1 MPHEKYMSKAINEKL
16 NNLSKEALIEIIVNV
31 ANENSETKKLVSTF
45 MAAHDPKEMYK
56 TLNKD
61 VTSIKNSKRFISY
74 YEANAFTAQLD
85 SILSKID
92 DYLTRQAPDLAI
104 KLCKRF
110 IEIDEKLFERIDD
123 SNGCLGSFYHDV
135 FEVLDRAFSFS
146 DESSEAIAD
155 YILSIYFNDAYGNRG
170 AIVDCLKLCLTD
182 PVIKA
187 LETALPGIKS
197 PDTTPEFN
205 RDHPS
210 WNFDAYMQNH
220 RVISIHKNIA
230 DKRQDVDRYI
240 ELIKLE
246 RVDDKAICKI
256 AKRLNGA
263 FRSEEAIS
271 WLKQISDSSF
281 DSYTR
286 DKLLIEAYMLEGDVQ
301 QAKTV
306 IWNNFKNSL
315 AVETYFEYLKLAD
328 DNEKEHAVKEALQ
341 MAKKSQILASGF
353 KFLQDLNEFDA
364 IEELYFARE
373 EEVDGSD
380 YSIYRQL
387 STELNKQ
394 GKSLIATLLRRKLV
408 EDVLTAARSKSYR
421 YAASDLKL
429 ASDFAANVSDWK
441 GYSTHTDFLNQL
453 KSQHPRKM
461 SFWSLINPDTYT

>member
-1 MPHEKYMSKAINEKL
+1 MPHERHMSKTIGEKL
-16 NNLSKEALIEIIVNV
+16 NNLNKEALIEIIVNI
-31 ANENSETKKLVSTF
+31 ANENRETEKLVSTF
-45 MAAHDPKEMYK
+45 MAAHDPNEMYK

-61 VTSIKNSKRFISY
+61 ITSIKNGKRFISY
-74 YEANAFTAQLD
+74 YEANAFTAHLD

-92 DYLTRQAPDLAI
+92 DYLTRQAPNLAL

-110 IEIDEKLFERIDD
+110 IEIDEKFFERIDD
-123 SNGCLGSFYHDV
+123 SNGCLGSFYYDV
-135 FEVLDRAFSFS
+135 FEVLDKAFSFS
-146 DESSEAIAD
+146 DEAPQTIAD

-170 AIVDCLKLCLTD
+170 AIVDCLKQCLTE
-182 PVIKA
+182 PLIKA
-187 LETALPGIKS
+187 LETALPDIKS

-205 RDHPS
+205 RDHPN
-210 WNFDAYMQNH
+210 WDFDAYMHNH
-220 RVISIHKNIA
+220 RVISIHKKIA

-246 RVDDKAICKI
+246 KVDDKAICKI

-271 WLKQISDSSF
+271 WLKQISDNSF

-315 AVETYFEYLKLAD
+315 AVETYFEYLKLAN

-341 MAKKSQILASGF
+341 IAKESRILASGF

-364 IEELYFARE
+364 IEQLYFARE
-373 EEVDGSD
+373 EEVNSSD
-380 YSIYRQL
+380 YSIYRKL

-408 EDVLTAARSKSYR
+408 EDVLVAARSKSYR

-429 ASDFAANVSDWK
+429 ASDFAKNISDWK
-441 GYSTHTDFLNQL
+441 GYPTHADFLNQL

-461 SFWSLINPDTYT
+461 SFWSLVYTDTSE

>member
-1 MPHEKYMSKAINEKL
+1 MSKSIHEKL

-31 ANENSETKKLVSTF
+31 ANENRVTKKLVSTF

-56 TLNKD
+56 ALNKD
-61 VTSIKNSKRFISY
+61 VTSIKNGKRFISY
-74 YEANAFTAQLD
+74 YESNAFTAQLD
-85 SILSKID
+85 SILSKIN
-92 DYLTRQAPDLAI
+92 DYLAKQAPDLAI

-110 IEIDEKLFERIDD
+110 IEIDEKLFERVDD
-123 SNGCLGSFYHDV
+123 SNGCLGSFYYDV
-135 FEVLDRAFSFS
+135 FEVLDKAFSFS
-146 DESSEAIAD
+146 DEPPKKIAS
-155 YILSIYFNDAYGNRG
+155 YILSIYFNDDYGNRG
-170 AIVDCLKLCLTD
+170 AIVDWLKLCLTE

-187 LETALPGIKS
+187 LEAALPDIKS

-205 RDHPS
+205 RDHPN
-210 WNFDAYMQNH
+210 WNFDAYMHNH
-220 RVISIHKNIA
+220 RVISIHKKIA

-240 ELIKLE
+240 ELVNLE
-246 RVDDKAICKI
+246 KVNDKDICNI

-271 WLKQISDSSF
+271 WLKKINNNSF

-286 DKLLIEAYMLEGDVQ
+286 DQLLIEAYMLEGDVQ

-315 AVETYFEYLKLAD
+315 AIDTYFEYLKLAD
-328 DNEKEHAVKEALQ
+328 DGEKEDAAKKALQ
-341 MAKKSQILASGF
+341 FAKDSPRLANAF
-353 KFLQDLNEFDA
+353 KFLHDLQEYDA

-380 YSIYRQL
+380 YSIYRKL

-408 EDVLTAARSKSYR
+408 EDVLAAARSKSYK

-429 ASDFAANVSDWK
+429 ASDFAKNISDWN
-441 GYSTHTDFLNQL
+441 GYPTPADFLNQL
-453 KSQHPRKM
+453 RSQHPRKI
-461 SFWSLINPDTYT
+461 SFWSLIIPDSYD

>member
-1 MPHEKYMSKAINEKL
+1 MSKAINEKL

-31 ANENSETKKLVSTF
+31 ANENRDTKKLVSTF
-45 MAAHDPKEMYK
+45 MSAHDPKEMYK
-56 TLNKD
+56 ALNKD
-61 VTSIKNSKRFISY
+61 VTSIKNGKRFISY

-92 DYLTRQAPDLAI
+92 SYLAKQAPDLAI

-123 SNGCLGSFYHDV
+123 SNGCLGSFYYEV
-135 FEVLDRAFSFS
+135 FEVLDKAFSFS
-146 DESSEAIAD
+146 DEPPKEVAD
-155 YILSIYFNDAYGNRG
+155 YILSIYFNDDYGNRG
-170 AIVDCLKLCLTD
+170 AIVDCLKLCLTE

-187 LETALPGIKS
+187 LETALPEIKS

-210 WNFDAYMQNH
+210 WDFDAYMHNH
-220 RVISIHKNIA
+220 RVISIHKKIA

-240 ELIKLE
+240 ELVKLA

-271 WLKQISDSSF
+271 WLKQISDTSF
-281 DSYTR
+281 DTYTR
-286 DKLLIEAYMLEGDVQ
+286 DKLLIEAYMLEGDAQ
-301 QAKTV
+301 QAKTI

-315 AVETYFEYLKLAD
+315 AVDTYFEYLKLAD
-328 DNEKEHAVKEALQ
+328 DNEKKHAVKEALQ
-341 MAKKSQILASGF
+341 IAKDSPRLASAL
-353 KFLQDLNEFDA
+353 KFLQDLQEFDA
-364 IEELYFARE
+364 IEQLYFVRE

-380 YSIYRQL
+380 YSVYRKL

-408 EDVLTAARSKSYR
+408 EDVLTAARSKSYK

-429 ASDFAANVSDWK
+429 ASDFSANISDWK
-441 GYSTHTDFLNQL
+441 GYPTHTDFLNQL
-453 KSQHPRKM
+453 KSLHPRKM

>member
-1 MPHEKYMSKAINEKL
+1 MSKAINEKL

-31 ANENSETKKLVSTF
+31 ANENRETKKLVSTL
-45 MAAHDPKEMYK
+45 MAAHDPKEMHK
-56 TLNKD
+56 ALNKEI
-61 VTSIKNSKRFISY
+61 TSIKNGKRFISY

-92 DYLTRQAPDLAI
+92 NYLAKQAADLAI

-123 SNGCLGSFYHDV
+123 SNGCLGSFYYDV
-135 FEVLDRAFSFS
+135 FEVLDKAFSFS
-146 DESSEAIAD
+146 SEPPQAIVD
-155 YILSIYFNDAYGNRG
+155 FILSIYFNDAYGNRG
-170 AIVDCLKLCLTD
+170 AIVDCLKLCLTE
-182 PVIKA
+182 PVITA
-187 LETALPGIKS
+187 FETALPDIKS
-197 PDTTPEFN
+197 PNTTPEFN

-210 WNFDAYMQNH
+210 WNFEAYMHNH
-220 RVISIHKNIA
+220 RVISIHKKIA
-230 DKRQDVDRYI
+230 DKQQDVDRYI

-246 RVDDKAICKI
+246 KVDNKAICKI
-256 AKRLNGA
+256 AKRLNAA

-271 WLKQISDSSF
+271 WLKQIDDNSF

-286 DKLLIEAYMLEGDVQ
+286 DKLLIEAYMLESDVQ
-301 QAKTV
+301 QAKTI

-315 AVETYFEYLKLAD
+315 AVDTYFEYLKLAD
-328 DNEKEHAVKEALQ
+328 DNEKEHAVKQALQ
-341 MAKKSQILASGF
+341 IAKDSPHLASAL
-353 KFLQDLNEFDA
+353 KFLQDLQEFDA
-364 IEELYFARE
+364 IEQLYFARE

-380 YSIYRQL
+380 YSIYRKL

-408 EDVLTAARSKSYR
+408 EDVLTAARSKSYK

-429 ASDFAANVSDWK
+429 ASDFAKNISEWK
-441 GYSTHTDFLNQL
+441 GYQTHADFLNQL

-461 SFWSLINPDTYT
+461 SFWSLMNPDTYT

>member
-1 MPHEKYMSKAINEKL
+1 MSKATHDKL

-31 ANENSETKKLVSTF
+31 ANENRETKKLVSTL

-56 TLNKD
+56 ALNKD
-61 VTSIKNSKRFISY
+61 VTSIKNGKRFISY

-85 SILSKID
+85 SILSKVND
-92 DYLTRQAPDLAI
+92 FLAKQAPDLAI
-104 KLCKRF
+104 KICKRF
-110 IEIDEKLFERIDD
+110 IEIDERLFERIDD
-123 SNGCLGSFYHDV
+123 SNGCLGSFYYDV
-135 FEVLDRAFSFS
+135 FEVLDKAFSFS
-146 DESSEAIAD
+146 DEAPKDIAD
-155 YILSIYFNDAYGNRG
+155 YILSVYFNNDYGNRG
-170 AIVDCLKLCLTD
+170 AIVDCLKLCLTE

-187 LETALPGIKS
+187 LETALPDIKS
-197 PDTTPEFN
+197 PASTPEFN
-205 RDHPS
+205 RDHPN
-210 WNFDAYMQNH
+210 WDFNAYMHNH
-220 RVISIHKNIA
+220 RIISIHKKIA

-240 ELIKLE
+240 ELVSLE
-246 RVDDKAICKI
+246 KVNDKDICKI

-271 WLKQISDSSF
+271 WLKQISDNSF
-281 DSYTR
+281 DAYTR

-315 AVETYFEYLKLAD
+315 AVEKYFEYLKLAD

-341 MAKKSQILASGF
+341 IAKDSPRLASAF
-353 KFLQDLNEFDA
+353 KFLQDLQEFDA
-364 IEELYFARE
+364 IEQLYFARE

-380 YSIYRQL
+380 YSIYRKL

-408 EDVLTAARSKSYR
+408 ADVLAAARSKSYK

-429 ASDFAANVSDWK
+429 ASDFAKNISDWK
-441 GYSTHTDFLNQL
+441 GYPTHAEFLNQL

-461 SFWSLINPDTYT
+461 SFWSLINPDANRS

>member
-1 MPHEKYMSKAINEKL
+1 MRKHMSKAIHEKL

-31 ANENSETKKLVSTF
+31 ANENRETKKLVSTF

-56 TLNKD
+56 VLNKD
-61 VTSIKNSKRFISY
+61 VTGIKNGKRFISY

-85 SILSKID
+85 SILSKVD
-92 DYLTRQAPDLAI
+92 GYLATQAPDLAI

-123 SNGCLGSFYHDV
+123 SNGCLGSFYYDV
-135 FEVLDRAFSFS
+135 FEVLDKAFSFS
-146 DESSEAIAD
+146 DEAPQAIAD

-170 AIVDCLKLCLTD
+170 AIVDCLKLCLTE
-182 PVIKA
+182 PVITA
-187 LETALPGIKS
+187 FETALPYIKS

-205 RDHPS
+205 RDHPN
-210 WNFDAYMQNH
+210 WDFDAYMHNH
-220 RVISIHKNIA
+220 RVISIHKKIA

-240 ELIKLE
+240 ELVNL
-246 RVDDKAICKI
+246 DKVNDKDICEI
-256 AKRLNGA
+256 TKRLNGA

-271 WLKQISDSSF
+271 WLKKINDNSF

-315 AVETYFEYLKLAD
+315 AVEKYFEYLKLAD
-328 DNEKEHAVKEALQ
+328 ESEKEDAAKEALQ
-341 MAKKSQILASGF
+341 LAKDSSRLDSAF
-353 KFLQDLNEFDA
+353 KFLQDLQEFDA
-364 IEELYFARE
+364 IEQLYFARE

-380 YSIYRQL
+380 YSVYRKL

-408 EDVLTAARSKSYR
+408 EDVLAAARSKSYK

-429 ASDFAANVSDWK
+429 ASDFAQNITDWK
-441 GYSTHTDFLNQL
+441 GYPTQADFLDKL
-453 KSQHPRKM
+453 RSQHPRKM
-461 SFWSLINPDTYT
+461 SFWSLIHPENFE

>member
-1 MPHEKYMSKAINEKL
+1 MSNAIHEKL

-31 ANENSETKKLVSTF
+31 TNENRETKKLVSTF

-61 VTSIKNSKRFISY
+61 VTSIKNGKRFISY
-74 YEANAFTAQLD
+74 YESNAFTAQLD
-85 SILSKID
+85 SILSKVD
-92 DYLTRQAPDLAI
+92 DYLAKQQPDLAI

-110 IEIDEKLFERIDD
+110 IEIDEKLFERVDD
-123 SNGCLGSFYHDV
+123 SNGCLGSFYYDV
-135 FEVLDRAFSFS
+135 FEVLDKAFSFS
-146 DESSEAIAD
+146 DEPPKEIAD
-155 YILSIYFNDAYGNRG
+155 YILFVYFNDDYGNRG
-170 AIVDCLKLCLTD
+170 AIVDCLKLCLTE

-187 LETALPGIKS
+187 LETALPEIKS

-205 RDHPS
+205 RDHPN
-210 WNFDAYMQNH
+210 WDFDAYMHNN
-220 RVISIHKNIA
+220 RIISIHKKIA

-240 ELIKLE
+240 ELVNL
-246 RVDDKAICKI
+246 DKVNDKDICKI

-271 WLKQISDSSF
+271 WLKKINDNSF

-328 DNEKEHAVKEALQ
+328 DNEKKDAAKEALQ
-341 MAKKSQILASGF
+341 LAKDSPRLASAF
-353 KFLQDLNEFDA
+353 KLLQDLQEFDA
-364 IEELYFARE
+364 IEQLYFARE
-373 EEVDGSD
+373 EEIDGSD
-380 YSIYRQL
+380 YSVYRKL

-394 GKSLIATLLRRKLV
+394 GKSLIATLLRRRLV
-408 EDVLTAARSKSYR
+408 EDVLAAARSKSYK

-429 ASDFAANVSDWK
+429 ASDFAAHISDWK
-441 GYSTHTDFLNQL
+441 GYPTHADFLNQL
-453 KSQHPRKM
+453 RSQHPRKM
-461 SFWSLINPDTYT
+461 SFWSLINPDTYD